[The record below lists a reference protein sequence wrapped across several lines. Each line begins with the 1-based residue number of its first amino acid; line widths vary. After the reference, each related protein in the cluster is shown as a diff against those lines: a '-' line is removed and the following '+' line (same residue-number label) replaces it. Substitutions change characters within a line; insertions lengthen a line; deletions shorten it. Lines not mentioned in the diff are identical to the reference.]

1 MVHVSTTKGLSF
13 EANNGGGVGQGLR
26 TKELFAAGGSEQYW
40 GGGSRIRIVRVTYFV
55 RLL

>member
-40 GGGSRIRIVRVTYFV
+40 GGVGQGFE
-55 RLL
+55 LFA